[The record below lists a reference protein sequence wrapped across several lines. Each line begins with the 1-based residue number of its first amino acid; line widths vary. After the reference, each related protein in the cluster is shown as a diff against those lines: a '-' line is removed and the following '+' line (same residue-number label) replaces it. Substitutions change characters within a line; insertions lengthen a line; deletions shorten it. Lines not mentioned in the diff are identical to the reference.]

1 MARAANRNKT
11 SKWGDSLPSSERV
24 YRKLREMILSGELPP
39 QTRLVEVHFAE
50 QFQVSRTPV
59 REALKRLTAEKLVYA
74 DSVRGLVVRE
84 PEPDEI
90 EDVYIVREALEAV
103 AARLAARRITPD
115 ELRRLGAILESMR
128 DAVELRRTDVIVNT
142 NIAFHDVIYRAA
154 GNETLSRIVRDLS
167 DFVRRFSTEAFA
179 SLDRANAVLDEHQAI
194 LDALKNH
201 DPEAAGAA
209 SSSHLREASGY
220 LLTLH
225 IKRTFGL
232 TPAPDTDGSN
242 ESDSAGDL
250 TPPEPTAS
258 GRA

>member
-1 MARAANRNKT
+1 MARVNNRNKN

-50 QFQVSRTPV
+50 QFEVSRTPV

-115 ELRRLGAILESMR
+115 ELRRLWAILESMR
-128 DAVELRRTDVIVNT
+128 EAVELGRTDVIVNT

-154 GNETLSRIVRDLS
+154 GNETLSRIVKELS

-179 SLDRANAVLDEHQAI
+179 SSERANAVLEEHKAI
-194 LDALKNH
+194 LEALERH
-201 DPEAAGAA
+201 DPETAGTA
-209 SSSHLREASGY
+209 SSSHLRAASGY

-225 IKRTFGL
+225 LKRAFGL
-232 TPAPDTDGSN
+232 KQPADETGPGGGPTPA
-242 ESDSAGDL
+242 
-250 TPPEPTAS
+250 EPSAS
-258 GRA
+258 GRS